1 MTADFSVDIFHLK
14 IPVKE
19 EMKYSHEVSAGEMR
33 GLFSVARTSNLEMS
47 SLSVW
52 VPEVTA
58 PVEPLGKLYLQADQ
72 SSNQP

>member
-47 SLSVW
+47 SLSV
-52 VPEVTA
+52 
-58 PVEPLGKLYLQADQ
+58 
-72 SSNQP
+72 